1 MEGMKQHTMS
11 ITVADIRRIMDR
23 AYPPQLAE
31 KWDKN
36 GLICGD
42 PSNEVQR
49 VAFALECDMAVVEAA
64 EAAEAQM
71 IIVHH
76 PLLLKGVSS
85 VAADTPK
92 GAVLHRLIRSGIALF
107 NAHTNADSARPGVND
122 HLCEILGLHP
132 GRPLAPQS
140 QGARDAWTVYFPLA
154 SSENVLPHLFKHGA
168 GEIGNYCRCSFSSTG
183 EGQFEPRPGAD
194 PTEGEIGV
202 LHRGEEEKVEFIA
215 PASRRREI
223 LAALREHHPYEEP
236 AFHIVA
242 MEEDAEADNAVGI
255 GRIGLLPE
263 PMRLGDFVQRV
274 ANTLPQTAWGVRA
287 TGDPEQL
294 IQKVAVCSGSGDSF
308 LDLVR
313 GLDVDA
319 YLTSDLRHH
328 PVDEYLRAGGVPVI
342 DTAHWASEFPWTSQ
356 AAELI
361 GREAGVE
368 TIILDHRSDPWTM
381 GAQRD

>member
-1 MEGMKQHTMS
+1 MS

-42 PSNEVQR
+42 PAAEVQR

-64 EAAEAQM
+64 EAADAQM

-76 PLLLKGVSS
+76 PLLLKGVST

-92 GAVLHRLIRSGIALF
+92 GAVLHRLIRKNIALF

-122 HLCEILGLHP
+122 HLCTILGLTP
-132 GRPLAPQS
+132 TRPLAPQS
-140 QGARDAWTVYFPLA
+140 PSARDAWTIYFPQA
-154 SSENVLPHLFKHGA
+154 SSENVLPYLFKEGA
-168 GEIGNYCRCSFSSTG
+168 GEIGNYCRCSFSSAG
-183 EGQFEPRPGAD
+183 VGQFEPRPGAD

-202 LHRGEEEKVEFIA
+202 LHQGEEEKVEFIA

-236 AFHIVA
+236 AFRIVA
-242 MEEDAEADNAVGI
+242 MEDDAPLDKAVGI
-255 GRIGLLPE
+255 GRIGVLPQ

-274 ANTLPQTAWGVRA
+274 ADTLPHTEWGVRA
-287 TGDPEQL
+287 TGDPDQL
-294 IQKVAVCSGSGDSF
+294 IHKVAVCSGSGDSF

-313 GLDVDA
+313 GLGVDA

-361 GREAGVE
+361 GREAGVD

-381 GAQRD
+381 GFHPKKA